1 MFPNLRKSDKV
12 ECQVESKLLD
22 SFQIRLRIQ
31 PERCWL
37 FVWFTLPETN
47 TSPLQM
53 DGWNTIY
60 FPIREVGLFSW
71 AFAVSFRYP
80 VPGENLITYIKVTTK
95 RMPSIVTEVSAMFV
109 ATTTCLMHPLLIGLK
124 KTWMPVT
131 NSILY
136 IFSKRSPLLD
146 GNRYQPIP
154 RLSTTTITRLPLE
167 GENLL
172 EPKIFQDSLPRSGQF
187 IINP

>member
-1 MFPNLRKSDKV
+1 MEVEILGFLMLESEDILMFPNLRKSDKV

-37 FVWFTLPETN
+37 FVWFTLPEAN
-47 TSPLQM
+47 SSPLQM

-80 VPGENLITYIKVTTK
+80 VPGENVITYIKVTTK

-109 ATTTCLMHPLLIGLK
+109 ATTTCLMHPLLIG
-124 KTWMPVT
+124 
-131 NSILY
+131 
-136 IFSKRSPLLD
+136 
-146 GNRYQPIP
+146 
-154 RLSTTTITRLPLE
+154 
-167 GENLL
+167 
-172 EPKIFQDSLPRSGQF
+172 
-187 IINP
+187 